1 MKLPCS
7 RHILG
12 LAVAAALLPAGAY
25 AAAQPDPQPDPQPEA
40 AADPQ
45 DASTLEAVTVTAQR
59 REEELQKTPIS
70 ITALSKEDLER
81 KQVARLDDLK
91 FEVPNLVIEPN
102 TGTTSG
108 AKIFLRGVGADE
120 SLFTADPAVAI
131 YVDDVY
137 IPRQTGAMLDL
148 YDVER
153 IEVLRGPQGT
163 LYGRNATGGA
173 IRYITRQP
181 NGDPSFVVSGQFGNL
196 GRGDLRTALGGRLG
210 EALDFSAAALTRNRD
225 GFSRDVTN
233 NRDVN
238 DQEVYAMRLGFSLPL
253 GDSTRA
259 SLALDGIKE
268 RSGPAYATGVIR
280 AGGTRPVSDP
290 DNDYYTLQ
298 TNVVQ
303 GRNDLDQFGAVL
315 TLETELDWATWR
327 NIAHYRGMENL
338 LFGDFDGTAQTR
350 FHLFQDQDQ
359 DQKGYESQLISTGDG
374 PFTWVGGVFLFRE
387 SNEQP
392 TRQDIFATGS
402 TNTINLDTEARALYG
417 QGTYAFSD
425 ALRLTGGLRWS
436 WEEKDFSV
444 VSVRANGTPNFSFA
458 KKDDW
463 SKLDWRLALD
473 YQFNDDVM
481 GYASAATGFKSGGFN
496 GRGASPAAITTVDE
510 ETVLA
515 YEVGVKTT
523 LLDDR
528 LRFNAAYYRNQY
540 DDLQLT
546 AFAPDGTSLLLNAAD
561 TRIQGFEV
569 DATAVL
575 APGWQVNASVGTI
588 DAEYTDFSA
597 INRPIFEGK
606 ELKQAPELTWTLGT
620 QYALELGDGELVM
633 GVQAHYTDEHFQN
646 LANSPIIKTDEYT
659 LVDARIAY
667 EAAGGKWMV
676 ALWGKNLTDEEYFT
690 GAFDLAALGFADAYM
705 NVPRTYGIDFRYRF
719 W

>member
-1 MKLPCS
+1 MTRLKLRP
-7 RHILG
+7 
-12 LAVAAALLPAGAY
+12 LALAIAAAGFAPFVAQAAPAA
-25 AAAQPDPQPDPQPEA
+25 DPQPDPQSSEQGKSDA
-40 AADPQ
+40 AR
-45 DASTLEAVTVTAQR
+45 LGEITVTARR
-59 REEELQKTPIS
+59 REENLNEIPVAV
-70 ITALSKEDLER
+70 TALSEAKIEVLNIEDLG
-81 KQVARLDDLK
+81 DLQGQ
-91 FEVPNLVIEPN
+91 VPNLTIYAARGSSSTVTAYIRGIGQSDPLWGVEP
-102 TGTTSG
+102 
-108 AKIFLRGVGADE
+108 GVG
-120 SLFTADPAVAI
+120 VYI
-131 YVDDVY
+131 DDVY
-137 IPRQTGAMLDL
+137 VARPQGALLDVL
-148 YDVER
+148 DVDR